1 MPRFRETIMTVN
13 PGSPSQD
20 HDSTESI
27 EAGELTRLLN
37 DADSARDGLDGAF
50 NLVYRQLKRVAV
62 GILGPAGKQTLNA
75 TSLVHEA
82 WVKLIDVDTLSLDGR
97 KHFFAL
103 CARTMRQIVTDHA
116 RRRLAN
122 KRGGGLAN
130 LPLTDDGAIDL
141 ARPEAMLAMDMAL
154 AWLGERDQRLMQLL
168 EYRVY
173 GGLSLAEISPLMGVT
188 VRQLQRDWQ
197 RAQAWLVEALAETNT

>member
-1 MPRFRETIMTVN
+1 MSAESGL
-13 PGSPSQD
+13 PGQQTTNQPD
-20 HDSTESI
+20 I
-27 EAGELTRLLN
+27 AVGELTLLLN
-37 DADSARDGLDGAF
+37 NADSAREGLDQAF
-50 NLVYRQLKRVAV
+50 DRVYGNLKQVAANV
-62 GILGPAGKQTLNA
+62 LGRAGNQTLNPTA
-75 TSLVHEA
+75 LVHEA
-82 WVKLIDVDTLSLDGR
+82 YAKLIDVDTLNLDGR

-103 CARTMRQIVTDHA
+103 CARTMRQISTDHA

-141 ARPEAMLAMDMAL
+141 ARPEAVLAMDMAL

-173 GGLSLAEISPLMGVT
+173 GGLSLHEISPLMGVT

-197 RAQAWLVEALAETNT
+197 RAQAWLVEALAETSP